1 MSPDQTVN
9 PLVQFFPL
17 ALVFLIFYV
26 LVFKPQKDKQ
36 NQLKK
41 MISGLKKND
50 NVVTVGGLH
59 GTVVNIKETTVI
71 VRIDDNVKVEIDKEA
86 VISVANSGN

>member
-1 MSPDQTVN
+1 MPPDQTVN

-17 ALVFLIFYV
+17 ALVFGIFYL

-41 MISGLKKND
+41 MIAGLKKND
-50 NVVTVGGLH
+50 SVVTVGGIH
-59 GTVVNIKETTVI
+59 GTIVNVKDATVI
-71 VRIDDNVKVEIDKEA
+71 VRIDDNVKVEVDKEA
-86 VISVANSGN
+86 VTSVINSAN